1 MRHLLRCLPLVLLL
15 FAGFAVAGAAQ
26 RALPTAQDGWSTAI
40 RWGNFEGA
48 VNLLDPELRAAQ
60 TPNSIEAARYRQVQ
74 ISAYRDLGAS
84 ADYKAG
90 TAVRDIEIGVINRN
104 TLAERTVRYR
114 EVWRWDPKAKAW
126 WITSG
131 LPDLWSED

>member
-1 MRHLLRCLPLVLLL
+1 MCPRS
-15 FAGFAVAGAAQ
+15 AVRAII
-26 RALPTAQDGWSTAI
+26 RALQDGWAAAI

-48 VNLLDPELRAAQ
+48 VNLLDPERRAEQA
-60 TPNSIEAARYRQVQ
+60 PGSIEAERYRQVQ
-74 ISAYRDLGAS
+74 ISSYRDLGATV
-84 ADYKAG
+84 DYKAG
-90 TAVRDIEIGVINRN
+90 TAVRDVEIGVINRN

-131 LPDLWSED
+131 LPDLWGGR